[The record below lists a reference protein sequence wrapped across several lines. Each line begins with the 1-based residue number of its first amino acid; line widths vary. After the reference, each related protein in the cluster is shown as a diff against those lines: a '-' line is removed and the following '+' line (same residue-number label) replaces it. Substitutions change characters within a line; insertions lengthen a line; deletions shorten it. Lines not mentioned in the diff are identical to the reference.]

1 MGLPSR
7 ELGNDEYA
15 LAALW
20 EAEGILLQ
28 KEGTLRS
35 PQSGHKIWS
44 LEKGIVMRTQ
54 VYNCATEELKNEMV
68 EFLTG
73 PGQYRKIY
81 AVERT
86 PDGFQIVTHTL

>member
-1 MGLPSR
+1 
-7 ELGNDEYA
+7 
-15 LAALW
+15 
-20 EAEGILLQ
+20 
-28 KEGTLRS
+28 
-35 PQSGHKIWS
+35 
-44 LEKGIVMRTQ
+44 MRTQ